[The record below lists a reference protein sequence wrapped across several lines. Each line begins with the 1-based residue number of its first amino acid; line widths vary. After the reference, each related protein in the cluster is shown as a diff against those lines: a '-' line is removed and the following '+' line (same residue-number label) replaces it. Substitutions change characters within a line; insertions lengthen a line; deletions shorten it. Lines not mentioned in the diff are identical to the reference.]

1 MAQRRKLPVIETVAA
16 SYRFF
21 FTHLGRFLFVT
32 LGWAGAVFVLG
43 FALIAGAEAL
53 MQSAAD
59 PAADPNQTLPILE
72 LVGAILALIIILAG
86 FAIVVAWHRLII
98 GKRAPKP
105 SRFGTALLYAGRLF
119 LLTAIAPAAFV
130 LLGVLPAT
138 IVRRL
143 DLAADLKAQL
153 APAFMVLGV
162 LIAIAITVRLS
173 LVLPATAVRDSSLT
187 FVNAWRLTR
196 GNALRMLAGTLLAT
210 GPYALFT
217 LVQEFYLRSEPDIE
231 ENSALTLTIL
241 GVTLL
246 LTIAGG
252 LIQAGFLSFAYL
264 FFTEGEIAPSPVA
277 NEVAPV
283 PQHAT
288 A

>member
-21 FTHLGRFLFVT
+21 FTHLGRFILVT
-32 LGWAGAVFVLG
+32 LGWAAAVFVLG
-43 FALIAGAEAL
+43 FTLIAGAEAL
-53 MQSAAD
+53 MQSSSDPSAAD
-59 PAADPNQTLPILE
+59 QKGAIPILE
-72 LVGAILALIIILAG
+72 LVGALLAMIIILAG

-119 LLTAIAPAAFV
+119 LLTAIAPAVFI
-130 LLGVLPAT
+130 LFGVLPAT

-162 LIAIAITVRLS
+162 LLAIAIAVRLS

-217 LVQEFYLRSEPDIE
+217 LAQEFYLRSEPDME
-231 ENSALTLTIL
+231 ENSAFTLTIL

-246 LTIAGG
+246 LTIAGS

-264 FFTEGEIAPSPVA
+264 FFTEGEAVPSPDA
-277 NEVAPV
+277 
-283 PQHAT
+283 AT
-288 A
+288 TA